1 MIPEYLRVNQTTS
14 NYILLNGKSF
24 FEKAEEFVELQT
36 KFIKETFYEKLSLW
50 VDMIISPLIT
60 LVMCLYS
67 KELPSVF
74 TMISLQKV
82 VSLWY
87 DWVRF
92 KIMAQDVGE
101 WVSIVRSVG
110 GPFISTNDP
119 TYHVYVYADGMERL
133 RNSLFRFSKKG
144 TKRF

>member
-144 TKRF
+144 AKRF